1 MRITRVFDEE
11 DVNQDI
17 GDFLDGPVDTPYR
30 THNSSQVWSS
40 DESEVLDILNET
52 NTSGSLKYS
61 TPELRK
67 FGD

>member
-1 MRITRVFDEE
+1 MQFKSVHIFPYIWRISVYFKSSLLRITRVFDEE

-40 DESEVLDILNET
+40 D
-52 NTSGSLKYS
+52 
-61 TPELRK
+61 
-67 FGD
+67 